1 MRTTLILTSMLLLTA
16 PVWADG
22 LDDSAQ
28 RTNQLA
34 DQQDAQQVASQLS
47 SSFSQLAG
55 SPENANALVSG
66 LRTGQSISL
75 RSDTG
80 QVVSV
85 AGTGKSLG
93 WGGVNNTL
101 ALAQASLQKANI
113 TNPGAAELAL
123 AVGNITSLRS
133 SGMGW
138 GQIANSLGLNLGQV
152 VSSTRNTEKA
162 LAQRGRHSGIESEH
176 GVESEQHADGL
187 HKSGTQPEHAGKVDD
202 GGVSGRN
209 RSQTA
214 SSDDSGKGR
223 GDSSGSQSSGRSG
236 GDSGKGSGGSSGSS
250 GGGGKG
256 GGGDGGGG
264 SGKGGGGGG
273 KGGGKS

>member
-1 MRTTLILTSMLLLTA
+1 MRKSLILTSLLLLTA
-16 PVWADG
+16 PAWADG

-34 DQQDAQQVASQLS
+34 DQQDAQQVASNLTN
-47 SSFSQLAG
+47 SFSQLAG
-55 SPENANALVSG
+55 SPENASALVTG
-66 LRTGQSISL
+66 LRSGQSINL
-75 RSDTG
+75 TTVTG
-80 QVVSV
+80 QLVSV
-85 AGTGKSLG
+85 AGTGESLG
-93 WGGVNNTL
+93 WGGVNNT
-101 ALAQASLQKANI
+101 
-113 TNPGAAELAL
+113 LAL

-138 GQIANSLGLNLGQV
+138 GQIASALGLNLGRV
-152 VSSTRNTEKA
+152 VSSARSTEKS
-162 LAQRGRHSGIESEH
+162 LAQRGRHSGLESEH

-209 RSQTA
+209 RGQTA

-223 GDSSGSQSSGRSG
+223 GDSSGSSAQNSGRSG
-236 GDSGKGSGGSSGSS
+236 GDSGS
-250 GGGGKG
+250 GGGK
-256 GGGDGGGG
+256 
-264 SGKGGGGGG
+264 GGGG